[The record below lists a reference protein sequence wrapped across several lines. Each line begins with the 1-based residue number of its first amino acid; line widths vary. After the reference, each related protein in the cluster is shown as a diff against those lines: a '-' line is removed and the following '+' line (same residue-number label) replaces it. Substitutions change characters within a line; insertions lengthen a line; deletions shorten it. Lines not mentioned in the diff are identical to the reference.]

1 MFSFIKRWWKWFS
14 AGALVLFGL
23 FVYLITRKKKKPE
36 PKDPVVEMHN
46 EAVDIIIEISE
57 KEYNEIEEALKSE
70 NPAADI
76 ADRINSGG
84 GPL

>member
-1 MFSFIKRWWKWFS
+1 M
-14 AGALVLFGL
+14 VLFGL